1 MVFILPNK
9 RHGLNNL
16 LNKLKTDDLHSI
28 LTYKGVS
35 VVKVRIPKFKLT
47 EKVSLEETM
56 SQVLLL
62 LCSWK
67 KMLVFDFKKTV
78 KTRLMFFFYS
88 WDLKPCL
95 IHYRI

>member
-78 KTRLMFFFYS
+78 KTRLMFF
-88 WDLKPCL
+88 L
-95 IHYRI
+95 